1 MSLVTTA
8 VHAPPLASCAPAL
21 CPLERAVARI
31 CREAGGRVHTNIPLN
46 QMNLPH
52 PPQDSRAIE
61 VLVNGLPLWH
71 GAQVAVDA
79 TLVSPVGRN
88 GLPRRRADAH
98 PGATVQEAARRK
110 RTQTYPEFYKSPR
123 CRFAVFGL
131 EIGGQ

>member
-1 MSLVTTA
+1 M
-8 VHAPPLASCAPAL
+8 
-21 CPLERAVARI
+21 
-31 CREAGGRVHTNIPLN
+31 HTNIPLN

-79 TLVSPVGRN
+79 TLVSPVGRD
-88 GLPRRRADAH
+88 GLPRRRADTH

-110 RTQTYPEFYKSPR
+110 RTQTYPEFKAFFF
-123 CRFAVFGL
+123 RF
-131 EIGGQ
+131 